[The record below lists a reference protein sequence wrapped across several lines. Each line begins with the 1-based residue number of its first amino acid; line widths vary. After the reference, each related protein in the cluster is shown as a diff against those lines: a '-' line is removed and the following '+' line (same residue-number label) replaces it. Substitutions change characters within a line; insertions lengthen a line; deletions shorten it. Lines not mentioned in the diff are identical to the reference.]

1 MVDKFAYFACSL
13 MKENTQKKGP
23 IMVEFIILGVMCGML
38 FGTVTTMFV
47 DEETAKAAGV
57 EF

>member
-1 MVDKFAYFACSL
+1 
-13 MKENTQKKGP
+13 
-23 IMVEFIILGVMCGML
+23 MVEFVILGVMCGML
-38 FGTVTTMFV
+38 FGTVSTLFI

>member
-1 MVDKFAYFACSL
+1 

-23 IMVEFIILGVMCGML
+23 IMVEFVILGVMCGML
-38 FGTVTTMFV
+38 FGTITTMFI